1 MRVVKTVQT
10 GSTYL
15 NQEVASN
22 VEDNPYIKLIKR
34 INKENK
40 SSYPTMYRFG
50 RVMSINPL
58 KIDVENLMLEKDD
71 FLKNSNITIFYIGD
85 TLLLIP
91 IEDEQRYVI
100 VAKVV
105 DA

>member
-1 MRVVKTVQT
+1 MIVVQT

-15 NQEVASN
+15 NQGEANN

-34 INKENK
+34 IRKENE
-40 SSYPTMYRFG
+40 SCHPVAYRFG
-50 RVMSINPL
+50 KVLSSDPL
-58 KIDVENLMLEKDD
+58 KIEVDSLTLDRED
-71 FLKNSNITIFYIGD
+71 FLKNSNIHTFYQGES
-85 TLLLIP
+85 LFLIP
-91 IEDEQRYVI
+91 IEEEQRYVI

>member
-1 MRVVKTVQT
+1 M
-10 GSTYL
+10 
-15 NQEVASN
+15 
-22 VEDNPYIKLIKR
+22 EDNPYIKLIKR
-34 INKENK
+34 IIEENK
-40 SSYPTMYRFG
+40 SSYPTTYRFG

-58 KIDVENLMLEKDD
+58 KIEVDNLTLDKDD

-85 TLLLIP
+85 TLLLTP
-91 IEDEQRYVI
+91 IEDEQRFVI